1 MNLKQQ
7 QGLLFLFNECDKIC
21 ARLMCLSLTGVR
33 VTMAV
38 TMTTKEAEQMLHEIG
53 DRDYCC
59 QYVDD
64 ALRAPED
71 VVLAFRGDEVLFCGE
86 SLPRLR
92 DLAAD
97 IALRYLFNISGVRFF
112 LAEEPVAE
120 SETLHYE
127 SVRSLR
133 LPQPQWLAFA
143 GMTGYHLAVWYG
155 NNRFCGACATPLEH
169 KTSERALVCPNCG
182 RVYYPNIAI
191 AVIVGILDGD
201 RILLS
206 RYAAGAYRSYALIA
220 GYVEIG
226 ETLEDALRREIM
238 EEVGLNVKNI
248 RFYDDQPWGFSRTLL
263 VGFFADLD
271 GPPDIVLDK
280 RELSEAV
287 WVSRE
292 EMPVSDPRISMTAK
306 MMEAFRLGEDV

>member
-1 MNLKQQ
+1 
-7 QGLLFLFNECDKIC
+7 
-21 ARLMCLSLTGVR
+21 
-33 VTMAV
+33 
-38 TMTTKEAEQMLHEIG
+38 MLHEIG

-64 ALRAPED
+64 AQRGPED
-71 VVLAFRGDEVLFCGE
+71 VLLAFQGEMVLFSGE

-92 DLAAD
+92 EVPNDM
-97 IALRYLFNISGVRFF
+97 ALRYLFSISGVRFF
-112 LAEEPVAE
+112 LAEDEVAE
-120 SETLHYE
+120 TERWHYE
-127 SVRSLR
+127 GVRSLR
-133 LPQPQWLAFA
+133 LLYPQWLAFA

-155 NNRFCGACATPLEH
+155 NNRYCGACATHLEH
-169 KTSERALVCPNCG
+169 KTNERALVCPNCG

-191 AVIVGILDGD
+191 AIIVGILDGD

-206 RYAAGAYRSYALIA
+206 RYAAGAYRNYALIA

-271 GPPDIVLDK
+271 GPSEVFVDH

-287 WVSRE
+287 WMSRAD
-292 EMPVSDPRISMTAK
+292 MPESDPRISMTAK
-306 MMEAFRLGEDV
+306 MMEAFRRGEDV